1 MARAT
6 ASILGERD
14 EKARAGAGVE
24 EERGRHC
31 SCLPPPPGSTSSPG
45 PPHLPWPPKVPFL
58 VLPPAHVAPF
68 APLDLFSPD
77 RFLRSMLRADPKQP
91 CLTKVQTFA
100 LPASAPSQI
109 SPFPLSRTESL
120 IPLLSLL
127 PPPGKKKKAP
137 TPQGGAADSKGGTGR
152 RARTTKGG
160 GSQIPGRAGQGVTER
175 RGVKAVAAPV
185 LCHPCPLSRGLE
197 HNQGDRCVWGQV

>member
-45 PPHLPWPPKVPFL
+45 PPHLPWPPKVPFP
-58 VLPPAHVAPF
+58 VLPPAHVAPS

-100 LPASAPSQI
+100 IPASAPSQI
-109 SPFPLSRTESL
+109 SPFPRSRTESL

-137 TPQGGAADSKGGTGR
+137 TPQGGAADSRGDWKESKDHQGR
-152 RARTTKGG
+152 RLTNPWK
-160 GSQIPGRAGQGVTER
+160 GRAGSYREER
-175 RGVKAVAAPV
+175 GEGSGRS
-185 LCHPCPLSRGLE
+185 CPLPSLPTV
-197 HNQGDRCVWGQV
+197 QGA